1 MKTRSWKIQGS
12 FGLDGLRLVEGE
24 VEDPGPGEVQV
35 AIRAVSL
42 NYRDLMMV
50 EGSYDPSQDLPL
62 VPCSDAAGEV
72 VAVGDEVEE
81 LAVGDRVIP
90 CFAQGWIAGRPTRP
104 RLRRTLG
111 GPLPGTLTDAR
122 NFPVSG
128 VVKAPECLSWE
139 EAATLP
145 CAGLTAWSA
154 LTLEG
159 DLGPGQT
166 LLTLGT
172 GGVSLFALQL
182 GRALGA
188 EVLVT
193 SSSDE
198 KLERARNL
206 GARHGINYSTESDWG
221 RKAKELTGGEGVD
234 QVIEVGG
241 AKTLRQSLQAVRIGG
256 TISVIGVL
264 SGAEAPL
271 SVVPILMRRIRLQ
284 GILVGHR
291 DGLHSLVRAVDAR
304 EIHPVVDRT
313 FPFEEAPAAFEHV
326 KEGKH
331 FGKIVIRPD

>member
-1 MKTRSWKIQGS
+1 MTIRSWQIEGS
-12 FGLDGLRLVEGE
+12 FGLDRLRRVERE
-24 VEDPGPGEVQV
+24 LEDPAPEEIQV
-35 AIRAVSL
+35 AVRAVSL

-50 EGSYDPSQDLPL
+50 EGHYDPGQDLPL
-62 VPCSDAAGEV
+62 VPCSDAAAEV

-90 CFAQGWIAGRPTRP
+90 CFAQGWIAGRPTRR

-111 GPLPGTLTDAR
+111 GPLPGTLTERR

-128 VVKAPECLSWE
+128 VVKAPESLSWE

-154 LTLEG
+154 LALEG
-159 DLGPGQT
+159 ELGPGQT

-188 EVLVT
+188 DVIIT

-198 KLERARNL
+198 KLERARAL
-206 GARHGINYSTESDWG
+206 GARHGINYSTESEWG
-221 RKAKELTGGEGVD
+221 SRVRELTEGEGVD

-241 AKTLRQSLQAVRIGG
+241 ARTLAQSLQAVRIGG

-264 SGAEAPL
+264 SGVEAPL
-271 SVVPILMRRIRLQ
+271 SVVPVLMRRIRLQ

-291 DGLHSLVRAVDAR
+291 DGLRSLIRAVEAR
-304 EIHPVVDRT
+304 EIRPVVDRI
-313 FPFEEAPAAFEHV
+313 FPFDEVPEAFEHV
-326 KEGKH
+326 KAGRH
-331 FGKIVIRPD
+331 FGKVVIRTS